1 MRFPSLRLTAA
12 LGAALSL
19 VLVASCDDDGGGSLV
34 PQRGPITL
42 LLTDAPGDIRQ
53 AVVTIDKIYLQP
65 DSNYDV
71 TAERVVLMDAP
82 MTVDLLT
89 LADTTRTLVDSMMI
103 PAGNYAQLRF
113 VISGA
118 YIAVEGAD
126 TASRLIYAS
135 STTYAGL
142 PTGTVP
148 DGQLV
153 MPSWATSGLK
163 VQLPG
168 NALEVMNDS
177 TTTLLVDFDVSKS
190 FGKAAG
196 SGAARWIMS
205 PVIQAT
211 RPTAP

>member
-1 MRFPSLRLTAA
+1 MRLPSIRLTAA

-19 VLVASCDDDGGGSLV
+19 LLVASCDDDGGSLV

-42 LLTDAPGDIRQ
+42 LLTDAPGDIRK
-53 AVVTIDKIYLQP
+53 AVVTIQKIYLQP
-65 DSNYDV
+65 DSNYDAA
-71 TAERVVLMDAP
+71 AERVVLMDQP
-82 MTVDLLT
+82 ITVDLLT
-89 LADTTRTLVDSMMI
+89 LADTTQALVDSMMI
-103 PAGNYAQLRF
+103 PAGTYAQLRF

-142 PTGTVP
+142 PAGTVP
-148 DGQLV
+148 DGELV

-168 NALEVMNDS
+168 NALDIVNDS
-177 TTTLLVDFDVSKS
+177 TTTLLVDFDVSQS

-196 SGAARWIMS
+196 SSGRWIMS